1 MRLEAFKKKVSI
13 IIAFLV
19 FALAVPETVS
29 ASAGDA
35 FLTLKDSELYALS
48 ACLMDADNG
57 RVLYNE
63 EA

>member
-29 ASAGDA
+29 ASAGDV
-35 FLTLKDSELYALS
+35 FLTLKDS
-48 ACLMDADNG
+48 DA
-57 RVLYNE
+57 YHCT
-63 EA
+63 